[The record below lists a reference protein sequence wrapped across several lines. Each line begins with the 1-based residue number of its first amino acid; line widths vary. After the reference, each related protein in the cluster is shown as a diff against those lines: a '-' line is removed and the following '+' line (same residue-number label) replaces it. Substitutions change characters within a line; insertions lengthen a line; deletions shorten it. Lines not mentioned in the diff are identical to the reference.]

1 MKKLLYGTSALVAAG
16 LLSSGP
22 ALAADPISLSLGGN
36 FAFAFG
42 WVDEDD
48 STGQP
53 GNLDRSH
60 AFAESSEVIFSGNTT
75 LDNGVAV
82 TVQIELEGST
92 QSDQID
98 ENFIRFSSDAMGS
111 LELGGRDG
119 AASKM
124 LTLGP
129 LVDFNHGVGVAEFT
143 YVNFG
148 TNDVTFIAPAGRG
161 SDSLKISYF
170 TPVISGFRLGISYEP
185 EPSID
190 GGDGNRTG
198 AVSVDTVTGTTADT
212 TASEFIELGVE
223 YVNNF
228 GDVSFRGSVLYAQG
242 NQEGTAGAG
251 QFLDDN
257 TLWNVGVQLGFGAF
271 TIGGAYQRAEQESGD
286 RNIREEADDSYR
298 ISATFATGAWLLG
311 AGYGNRQLDDNE
323 TGANSP
329 NGAAQANLQDE
340 ASVWG
345 LTAKRTLG
353 PGVTVSAGLRVWD
366 IEDGANA
373 PAANNDATNVFL
385 ATRLAF

>member
-42 WVDEDD
+42 WVNEDD

-92 QSDQID
+92 QGDQID

-148 TNDVTFIAPAGRG
+148 TNDVGFIAPAGRS
-161 SDSLKISYF
+161 SDSLKITYF

-185 EPSID
+185 EPGLD
-190 GGDGNRTG
+190 GLDGYKRGNV
-198 AVSVDTVTGTTADT
+198 AVDTATDTATDT
-212 TASEFIELGVE
+212 AASEFIELGVE
-223 YVNNF
+223 FVNNF
-228 GDVSFRGSVLYAQG
+228 SDVSFRGSVLYAQG

-286 RNIREEADDSYR
+286 RNIREEADNSYR

-323 TGANSP
+323 TAT
-329 NGAAQANLQDE
+329 GAAQANLQDE

>member
-42 WVDEDD
+42 WVNEDD

-92 QSDQID
+92 QGDQID
-98 ENFIRFSSDAMGS
+98 ENFIRFSSDAMGT

-148 TNDVTFIAPAGRG
+148 DNDVKFIAPAGRG

-185 EPSID
+185 EPGID
-190 GGDGNRTG
+190 GVDGNRTG
-198 AVSVDTVTGTTADT
+198 AVSVDTATDTAADT
-212 TASEFIELGVE
+212 AASEFIELGVE
-223 YVNNF
+223 FVNNF

-286 RNIREEADDSYR
+286 WNTQEEDDDSYR

-311 AGYGNRQLDDNE
+311 VGYGNREIEDNE
-323 TGANSP
+323 TAA
-329 NGAAQANLQDE
+329 GAADE

-353 PGVTVSAGLRVWD
+353 PGVTVSAGLRVWE

>member
-42 WVDEDD
+42 WVNEDD

-92 QSDQID
+92 QGDQID
-98 ENFIRFSSDAMGS
+98 ENFIRFSSDAMGT

-185 EPSID
+185 EPGID

-198 AVSVDTVTGTTADT
+198 AVSVDTATDTAADT
-212 TASEFIELGVE
+212 AASEFIELGVE
-223 YVNNF
+223 FVNNF

-242 NQEGTAGAG
+242 SQEGTAGAG

-286 RNIREEADDSYR
+286 WNTQEEDDDSYR
-298 ISATFATGAWLLG
+298 ISATYATGAWLLG
-311 AGYGNRQLDDNE
+311 VGYGNREIEDNS
-323 TGANSP
+323 TAA
-329 NGAAQANLQDE
+329 GAADE

-353 PGVTVSAGLRVWD
+353 PGVTVSAGLRVWE

>member
-42 WVDEDD
+42 WVNEDD

-92 QSDQID
+92 QGDQID
-98 ENFIRFSSDAMGS
+98 ENFIRFSSDAMGT
-111 LELGGRDG
+111 LEMGGRDG
-119 AASKM
+119 AAAKM

-148 TNDVTFIAPAGRG
+148 TNDIKFIAPAGRN

-185 EPSID
+185 EPGID
-190 GGDGNRTG
+190 DGNGNRTG
-198 AVSVDTVTGTTADT
+198 AVSVDTFTGTAADGKDANGN
-212 TASEFIELGVE
+212 ASEFIELGVE
-223 YVNNF
+223 FVNNF
-228 GDVSFRGSVLYAQG
+228 SDVSFRGSVLYAQG

-271 TIGGAYQRAEQESGD
+271 TIGGAYQRAEQD
-286 RNIREEADDSYR
+286 KDDDSYR

-323 TGANSP
+323 TAT
-329 NGAAQANLQDE
+329 GAAQANLQDE